1 MRTMNTRRRRER
13 KIHPD
18 QVQRVSE
25 SLHVPFF
32 PCKSTFPWKI
42 VLVLKP
48 TREKEQVAC
57 SSKQVK
63 VKAEEKAEV
72 VTQENSNPV
81 ETFGKIIKHTTFIQ
95 SQLGCLLF
103 LVEAVKR
110 SASEILV
117 IIGNT
122 DCRLDMTK
130 IKSESEKKVR
140 KKLTLESATTVMD
153 SIEEYDPD
161 PGRS

>member
-1 MRTMNTRRRRER
+1 
-13 KIHPD
+13 
-18 QVQRVSE
+18 
-25 SLHVPFF
+25 
-32 PCKSTFPWKI
+32 
-42 VLVLKP
+42 LKP